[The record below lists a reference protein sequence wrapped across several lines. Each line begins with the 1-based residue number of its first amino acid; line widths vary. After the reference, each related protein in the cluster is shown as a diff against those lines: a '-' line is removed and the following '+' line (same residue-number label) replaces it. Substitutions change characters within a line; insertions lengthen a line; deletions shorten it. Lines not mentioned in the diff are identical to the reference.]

1 MGSLWNRV
9 AERLD
14 LPPEA
19 GNAIRVTL
27 AGGRRLLVENHRGL
41 LRFTPTEA
49 EIAGAGVRVR
59 VRGDG
64 LLLRAMTGEMLLLSG
79 TVFGVDME

>member
-1 MGSLWNRV
+1 MAAIWNRF

-14 LPPEA
+14 LPAEA
-19 GNAIRVTL
+19 GGEVRVTL
-27 AGGRRLLVENHRGL
+27 TGRGQVLVENHRGL
-41 LRFTPTEA
+41 LRCTATEA
-49 EIAGAGVRVR
+49 EIAGGALRLR

-79 TVFGVDME
+79 TVFGVDLE